1 MDIYSLKIFLRASET
16 LNFTKTAQEFYLA
29 QPVISRR
36 IRDLE
41 SEFGCQLFARS
52 SHGVALTEEGKL
64 LVPAVKDALNSLD
77 HGMEQVKNRIRSRT
91 KEISIGAIT
100 PATNTFLPS
109 VIGEYSISHPDVSV
123 DVQRMVPKQIVEG
136 IELGSHDIFLS
147 SEDDLSA
154 CSEWESC
161 NLRSDEIGLIVRKRE
176 PIDSVEEARK
186 VLAKSRVYG
195 IPLEDSPT
203 LTGIAHKILTQL
215 GLSQIEIEEVRP
227 IESLMF
233 NIASGL
239 GVSILPD
246 NIVNLDAFDLKFVS
260 LGTDVRLQ
268 MRMVWRPDAP
278 LQVREFAELVKKRI
292 QTIEAC

>member
-41 SEFGCQLFARS
+41 SDFGCQLFVRS
-52 SHGVALTEEGKL
+52 RHGVALTEEGKL
-64 LVPAVKDALNSLD
+64 LVPAVRAALNALD
-77 HGMEQVKNRIRSRT
+77 DGLEQVKNRIRSRT
-91 KEISIGAIT
+91 KEISIAVIT

-109 VIGEYSISHPDVSV
+109 VIGEFSIARPDVSV

-147 SEDDLSA
+147 SEDDLKS

-161 NLRSDEIGLIVRKRE
+161 NLRADEIGLIVRKKE
-176 PIDSVEEARK
+176 AIDSVEEARGF
-186 VLAKSRVYG
+186 LARSRVFC
-195 IPLEDSPT
+195 IPMEDSPM
-203 LTGIAHKILTQL
+203 LSSRAHSILTQL
-215 GLSQIEIEEVRP
+215 GLSQKETEEVRP

-260 LGTDVRLQ
+260 LGSDVRLQ

-278 LQVREFAELVKKRI
+278 EQVCAFAELVRKRFPD
-292 QTIEAC
+292 